1 MAGIGIR
8 LNKIFNKNS
17 IAAKLFGFGYSM
29 MVTIA
34 PMIIII
40 AVVILMQVLLEY
52 SKLGYATRELYSC
65 TVLYIFIFALMA
77 ASPFTAVISKFMS
90 DLIYEEKYDDI
101 PPCFYMGLVINLIVA
116 VIPGVAFCIHENV
129 VGEVPVWYV
138 FMGFAGYISL
148 LLAFYIM
155 LYLSICKDYKKI
167 SSFYIIGMVF
177 ALILSLFLHY
187 VFKVRTDVAM
197 LLSLDVG
204 IFIVAVLE
212 YAQFRQYFKENSGN
226 YAGVIKYFGS
236 YWQLIVANFLYICGL
251 YCHNFVFWTTDY
263 HLIVAKS
270 FVCMQPYDMASC
282 IAMFTNISSSII
294 FLSRIEMNFHERY
307 KQYSEAVIG
316 GRGVDIDRAK
326 NRMFRQLMEEVMSLV
341 RIQFIVTVGVFLLA
355 MVLLPRFGFGGKVMI
370 IYPCLA
376 AGYFIMF
383 IMYALIIFMY
393 YYNDLSGAVGTS
405 LSFFLSTV
413 LFSFVATK
421 LPMAWYGLGLVI
433 GSFVGFSV
441 AYFRLRYM
449 EKHLDVHIFCN
460 GSVMKKGSGKKPSNF
475 ICNSRSI
482 KS

>member
-1 MAGIGIR
+1 
-8 LNKIFNKNS
+8 
-17 IAAKLFGFGYSM
+17 
-29 MVTIA
+29 
-34 PMIIII
+34 
-40 AVVILMQVLLEY
+40 
-52 SKLGYATRELYSC
+52 
-65 TVLYIFIFALMA
+65 
-77 ASPFTAVISKFMS
+77 
-90 DLIYEEKYDDI
+90 
-101 PPCFYMGLVINLIVA
+101 
-116 VIPGVAFCIHENV
+116 
-129 VGEVPVWYV
+129 
-138 FMGFAGYISL
+138 
-148 LLAFYIM
+148 
-155 LYLSICKDYKKI
+155 
-167 SSFYIIGMVF
+167 
-177 ALILSLFLHY
+177 
-187 VFKVRTDVAM
+187 
-197 LLSLDVG
+197 
-204 IFIVAVLE
+204 
-212 YAQFRQYFKENSGN
+212 
-226 YAGVIKYFGS
+226 
-236 YWQLIVANFLYICGL
+236 
-251 YCHNFVFWTTDY
+251 
-263 HLIVAKS
+263 
-270 FVCMQPYDMASC
+270 
-282 IAMFTNISSSII
+282 
-294 FLSRIEMNFHERY
+294 
-307 KQYSEAVIG
+307 
-316 GRGVDIDRAK
+316 
-326 NRMFRQLMEEVMSLV
+326 MEEVMSLV

>member
-52 SKLGYATRELYSC
+52 SKLGYAARELYSC